1 MSRRI
6 KRRDKILFF
15 QCTPGNIFAV
25 LHIFKADNGSCFIS
39 TFLRIGNILA
49 HCRNAKHTPACRYH
63 AAVADFRSGMEHNGF
78 RHFACFVKAADRI
91 ALRIMFR
98 VTSGSKHYAHG
109 GFIVPA
115 YAYFVKPAGCAGQHN
130 FSKVAVQKRQH
141 NLRFRVAETA
151 VKFNNF
157 NLISPQTIRPAYRQP
172 L

>member
-15 QCTPGNIFAV
+15 QCTPSNIFAV
-25 LHIFKADNGSCFIS
+25 LHIFKADNGSCFIR

-63 AAVADFRSGMEHNGF
+63 AAVADFRSGMEHDCF
-78 RHFACFVKAADRI
+78 RQFTCFVKSADRI

-115 YAYFVKPAGCAGQHN
+115 YAYLVPP
-130 FSKVAVQKRQH
+130 VAQASIISARSPSRSGSTTCVSGSPKRQL
-141 NLRFRVAETA
+141 NSTTLTS
-151 VKFNNF
+151 
-157 NLISPQTIRPAYRQP
+157 SPQTIRPAYRQP